1 MKSVIFIVF
10 LLFGVTMSGCGAG
23 KSIESQPNTQ
33 PNVVATP
40 TPQSTKME
48 VNNTKPKE
56 SISPS
61 IIKKRPIICVDAGH
75 QRKANL
81 NLEPNAPGSKIM
93 KAKVSA
99 GTQGITTKKPE
110 YQLTLEVALKL
121 EQTLKSDYDVIMIR
135 RSNDVNISDSER
147 AIMCNEAHADLM
159 MRLHGD
165 GNDNPQVKGM
175 TFFYPAAN
183 NMYTKTISKPSLEF
197 AKIISDQ
204 ILIKT
209 KAKSNGIKSR
219 DDLTGF
225 NWLKVP
231 SILIEM
237 GFMSNKSEDLLLS
250 TSKYQDKIVSGIKN
264 GLDAYYLRH

>member
-1 MKSVIFIVF
+1 
-10 LLFGVTMSGCGAG
+10 MSGCGAG

-48 VNNTKPKE
+48 VNNTKPKD

-61 IIKKRPIICVDAGH
+61 IIKKRPIVCVEAGH

-81 NLEPNAPGSKIM
+81 DLEPNAPGSKIM

-99 GTQGITTKKPE
+99 GTQGYTTKKPE

-121 EQTLKSDYDVIMIR
+121 EQSLKSEYDVIMVR
-135 RSNDVNISDSER
+135 RSNDVNISNSER
-147 AIMCNEAHADLM
+147 ANICNDAHADLM
-159 MRLHGD
+159 LRLHGD
-165 GNDNPQVKGM
+165 GNDNHQIKGM
-175 TFFYPAAN
+175 TIFYPSADN
-183 NMYTKTISKPSLEF
+183 KYTKTISKPSLDF

-209 KAKSNGIKSR
+209 KAKSNGVKSR
-219 DDLTGF
+219 NDLTGF

-237 GFMSNKSEDLLLS
+237 GFMTNKTEDLLLS
-250 TSKYQDKIVSGIKN
+250 TPEYQDKIVSGIKN

>member
-1 MKSVIFIVF
+1 V
-10 LLFGVTMSGCGAG
+10 
-23 KSIESQPNTQ
+23 E
-33 PNVVATP
+33 
-40 TPQSTKME
+40 
-48 VNNTKPKE
+48 
-56 SISPS
+56 
-61 IIKKRPIICVDAGH
+61 AGH

-81 NLEPNAPGSKIM
+81 DLEPNAPGSMIM

-121 EQTLKSDYDVIMIR
+121 EQSLKSEYDVIMIR
-135 RSNDVNISDSER
+135 RSNNVNISNSER
-147 AIMCNEAHADLM
+147 AMICNKAHADLM
-159 MRLHGD
+159 LRLHGD
-165 GNDNPQVKGM
+165 GNDNHQIKGM
-175 TFFYPAAN
+175 TIFYPSAN
-183 NMYTKTISKPSLEF
+183 NKDTKTISKPSLEF

-209 KAKSNGIKSR
+209 KAKSNGVKSR

-237 GFMSNKSEDLLLS
+237 GFMTNKKEDLLLS
-250 TSKYQDKIVSGIKN
+250 TSEYQDKIVSGIKN